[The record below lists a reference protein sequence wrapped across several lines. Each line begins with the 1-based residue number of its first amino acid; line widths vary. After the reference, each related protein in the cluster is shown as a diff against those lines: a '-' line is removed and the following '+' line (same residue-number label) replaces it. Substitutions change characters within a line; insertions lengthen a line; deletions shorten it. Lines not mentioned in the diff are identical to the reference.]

1 MVHHCNAKA
10 KLIFKSSPQNQ
21 PEEAKRT
28 YLAQLHRRK
37 AQGGAENSP
46 SSSSEGGLEDGI
58 SSTADLLAY
67 TKKLRLSEDDA
78 KKVSLEFL

>member
-1 MVHHCNAKA
+1 MLLTWPEN
-10 KLIFKSSPQNQ
+10 SPNLQNQ
-21 PEEAKRT
+21 PEDAKRA

-67 TKKLRLSEDDA
+67 TKKLKLSEDDA
-78 KKVSLEFL
+78 KKVAVMAFCTD